1 MLWCCIDMR
10 LADDRREHLLC
21 LTGALGGHS
30 TSLPPLGV
38 IPTSLARVPGR
49 PQKHLGG
56 EFWVSPRN
64 LLCGVA
70 LPGSG
75 TTGVGVDERIEGA
88 SSRPTWFVLL
98 DVDQVEQATP
108 PVRPLVET
116 HLSVGSFD
124 HPNQASDEVEAMRT
138 VIPLAVS
145 SVDFHG
151 DWLVHVYL
159 LGTRVRP
166 GRRGEVPAESLRLA
180 RPYHL
185 DRQRRL

>member
-1 MLWCCIDMR
+1 MR
-10 LADDRREHLLC
+10 LADDRREHHLC
-21 LTGALGGHS
+21 SMGTLGGYS
-30 TSLPPLGV
+30 KSLPPSGV
-38 IPTSLARVPGR
+38 IPTSLARVQGG

-56 EFWVSPRN
+56 EFRVSPRN
-64 LLCGVA
+64 LLCGVS

-88 SSRPTWFVLL
+88 SGRPTWFVLL

-108 PVRPLVET
+108 PVRPLVEP
-116 HLSVGSFD
+116 HLSVASFD

-151 DWLVHVYL
+151 DLFVHVFL
-159 LGTRVRP
+159 LGARVRP
-166 GRRGEVPAESLRLA
+166 GRRGESPSRILA
-180 RPYHL
+180 VSETLTP
-185 DRQRRL
+185 

>member
-38 IPTSLARVPGR
+38 IPTSMERVPGR

-56 EFWVSPRN
+56 EFWVSSRH
-64 LLCGVA
+64 LLCSVA

-88 SSRPTWFVLL
+88 SGRPTWSILL

-108 PVRPLVET
+108 PVRPLVEP
-116 HLSVGSFD
+116 HLSVASFD
-124 HPNQASDEVEAMRT
+124 HPNQASDEVEAVRT

-145 SVDFHG
+145 SVYLHG
-151 DWLVHVYL
+151 DRLVHAFSPRREGPA
-159 LGTRVRP
+159 GTEGGKP
-166 GRRGEVPAESLRLA
+166 QPNPCGYQDPNTLIA
-180 RPYHL
+180 R
-185 DRQRRL
+185 D